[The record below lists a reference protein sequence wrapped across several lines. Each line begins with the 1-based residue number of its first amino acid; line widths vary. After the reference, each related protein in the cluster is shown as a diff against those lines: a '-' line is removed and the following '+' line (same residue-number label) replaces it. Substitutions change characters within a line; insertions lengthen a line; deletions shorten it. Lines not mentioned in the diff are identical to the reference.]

1 VSRVSDSAAICG
13 EDLEDLVSGLALES
27 PLVTSNVEPYDPQ
40 YFAWQKAGAFDSA
53 RALLPVV
60 LDLVSPRSILDV
72 GCGTGAWLRTAMELG
87 VRDVLGV
94 DGGTAERVIP
104 AEHFRQIDLENPLEL
119 DRRFDLVI
127 CMEVAEHLS
136 PDRGPSLVGDLC
148 RAADVILFSAAIPGQ
163 DVPDSPVHQ
172 NEQWQSYWANI
183 FCELEYR
190 TVDAIRPVIWNN
202 NDVAFWY
209 RQNAFIA
216 LAPSAKLELE
226 GPSTIADVV
235 HPELWRSVNPELWA
249 STASPRQLLRRLPT
263 ALKRSARHRLRR

>member
-1 VSRVSDSAAICG
+1 M
-13 EDLEDLVSGLALES
+13 
-27 PLVTSNVEPYDPQ
+27 TSNVEPYDPR

-53 RALLPVV
+53 RALLPIV
-60 LDLVSPRSILDV
+60 LDLVSPTSILDV

-104 AEHFRQIDLENPLEL
+104 VDHFRQVDLEYPLEL

-136 PDRGPSLVGDLC
+136 PGRGPLLVGDLC

-163 DVPDSPVHQ
+163 DVPDSLVHQ
-172 NEQWQSYWANI
+172 NEQWQSYWANL
-183 FCELEYR
+183 FGELGFR

-202 NDVAFWY
+202 GDIAFWY

-216 LAPSAKLELE
+216 LAPSASLDLE

-235 HPELWRSVNPELWA
+235 HPDLWRYVNPELWA
-249 STASPRQLLRRLPT
+249 STASPRQLVRQLPGALSRAARR
-263 ALKRSARHRLRR
+263 RLRR